1 MLEVIESY
9 KVASDTT
16 APGGASSSSYK
27 IKSFAMTRPKFCGP
41 NVITCLS
48 GKWVGLSDGIL
59 PSMSSMTR
67 YPAPGAY
74 PGSSRASNSHADA
87 ERLI

>member
-1 MLEVIESY
+1 MLKLWMYTSDCRQALLIARRGVILELIESY

-27 IKSFAMTRPKFCGP
+27 TKSLAVTLPKFCGP

-48 GKWVGLSDGIL
+48 GKWVGLAQ
-59 PSMSSMTR
+59 R
-67 YPAPGAY
+67 
-74 PGSSRASNSHADA
+74 
-87 ERLI
+87 